1 MAHRSKSSSWTRTG
15 GNGTPTSCRLARVG
29 APACASG
36 CTNAALGG
44 LVGSVIATAA
54 SHVGA
59 QRMGLPCLFD
69 SIRNSN

>member
-1 MAHRSKSSSWTRTG
+1 MALRSKSTNRTRTG
-15 GNGTPTSCRLARVG
+15 GHGTPTSCRLARVG

-44 LVGSVIATAA
+44 LVGIVIATAA

-59 QRMGLPCLFD
+59 QRVGGGLHW
-69 SIRNSN
+69 